1 MISAFNTDPFHPRTS
16 PEVCFVLWQRSQWK
30 VNNFFAVCTCSMSA
44 LAGCFRIFVLDHS
57 PILLREDVSATVLGA
72 TGTGLFSLF
81 IKLVAIIKGQF
92 LACFDVP
99 QRHNPDG
106 TGGRVDFTIRIAG
119 MVDIAGFI
127 SEHLAVDIP
136 VVVKGKN

>member
-1 MISAFNTDPFHPRTS
+1 MNWLR
-16 PEVCFVLWQRSQWK
+16 
-30 VNNFFAVCTCSMSA
+30 VNFSRVFTRIILSVFLDLLYPLT
-44 LAGCFRIFVLDHS
+44 GCFRIFVFDHS

-81 IKLVAIIKGQF
+81 ITLVAIIKGQF
-92 LACFDVP
+92 LAGFDVP

-119 MVDIAGFI
+119 MG
-127 SEHLAVDIP
+127 
-136 VVVKGKN
+136 